1 MRYRPAHV
9 LAATIVALLAA
20 VAGYTVYWF
29 VAVAVL
35 RDGIEAWAAARR
47 AEGYTVG
54 YDALAVSGFPAR
66 LAVEIAAPRVG
77 RSDEHFA
84 WTWSADRLA
93 AGVRPWAFDEITVTL
108 SGTHRV
114 RYRRDGGEERAIT
127 ADIEHG
133 VARVH
138 LAAGAAR
145 RVAVAMTGV
154 VVATPRGTLRIA
166 RLDAAGDGETESS
179 LRINVDVQG
188 VTLPPGSGGV
198 LGSEISAAAAEAS
211 VAGAAPEALS
221 RAALLAWSRGGGT
234 VELEALSIRWD
245 GLGLHAAGTLA
256 LDDRLRP
263 QAALTAEI
271 TGYAAVLEALAQ
283 AGAMKPSDAALAT
296 TFLNLMAKTGAD
308 GERLLS
314 VPLTAQ
320 DGTLFVGPLPLV
332 KLAPVLPE

>member
-20 VAGYTVYWF
+20 VAGYTAYWF
-29 VAVAVL
+29 VAAAAL
-35 RDGIEAWAAARR
+35 RDGIETWAAARR

-66 LAVEIAAPRVG
+66 LTVEIAAPLVG
-77 RSDEHFA
+77 RSDERLA

-93 AGVRPWAFDEITVTL
+93 AAARPWAFDEITVTL

-114 RYRRDGGEERAIT
+114 RYRRGGGEERAIT
-127 ADIEHG
+127 ADIEFG

-138 LAAGAAR
+138 LTAGAAR
-145 RVAVAMTGV
+145 RVTVAMTGIV
-154 VVATPRGTLRIA
+154 AATPGGTLRIA
-166 RLDAAGDGETESS
+166 RLDAAGERESESS
-179 LRINVDVQG
+179 LRVNVDVQG
-188 VTLPPGSGGV
+188 VTLPSGGV
-198 LGSEISAAAAEAS
+198 LGPEISAASAAAT
-211 VAGAAPEALS
+211 VLGAVPQALS
-221 RAALLAWSRGGGT
+221 RAALLAWSRGGGI

-245 GLGLHAAGTLA
+245 GLGVHAAGTLA

-263 QAALTAEI
+263 QAALAAEI

-283 AGAMKPSDAALAT
+283 AGAMKARDAAFAT

-320 DGTLFVGPLPLV
+320 DGMLFVGPLPLV
-332 KLAPVLPE
+332 KLAPILPE